1 MEEQRFL
8 HEKVSSILEQYSN
21 IIEKSVEIK
30 TGAIGVDSKLMLY
43 DFQHLIKINIKVMA
57 RTFDTYHSFG
67 SVDEARVLKYWIRSL
82 LEDYLKVFGLD
93 VDLEADFEDAVQKH
107 IEAFEQRKEEAFE
120 RQTA

>member
-8 HEKVSSILEQYSN
+8 HEKVNSILEQYSN

>member
-30 TGAIGVDSKLMLY
+30 TGAIGVDSKIMLY

-93 VDLEADFEDAVQKH
+93 VDLEADFEDAVEKH